1 MGRFRVHLHEKN
13 VMKNRSFCSWHWWK
27 VPLNWQWAAELP
39 EDTKICMRRMRT
51 SCSSSLFCP
60 TACLTWEFMGV
71 PFRLRPKKSYS
82 LLQQFHQAHYLELHT
97 HTLTS
102 VLSADIL
109 EAMWCPHPHDRE
121 MFFQVGDNVIG
132 CCDIESGSCK
142 VLRNNWHNNMFR
154 LLFRCQIEWKITQ
167 SVMLSWYVQA
177 QNKHRGGEKNASCE
191 SVSFF
196 DRLSFWKS
204 LNDRHYPLQLINE
217 KDKKCNRIQLK
228 VVIFYFF
235 LITIHIIVDSLNP
248 YFAFLLSSHTFLKD
262 IQW

>member
-1 MGRFRVHLHEKN
+1 MSWKIEVFVLGIGEKFRWIDNEQQNCQRTRRFACGACAPAARPP
-13 VMKNRSFCSWHWWK
+13 SFVQQHVWLENLWEYRFASGQRKATLCYSSFIKLIILSYTRTHSRQCCLLTFLKQCDVRILMIVKCFFKLATMSLDVVILKVAPVKCS
-27 VPLNWQWAAELP
+27 AIIGII
-39 EDTKICMRRMRT
+39 TCFG
-51 SCSSSLFCP
+51 CSSDAKLN
-60 TACLTWEFMGV
+60 G
-71 PFRLRPKKSYS
+71 K
-82 LLQQFHQAHYLELHT
+82 LLNRWCFLGICKRK
-97 HTLTS
+97 TS
-102 VLSADIL
+102 T
-109 EAMWCPHPHDRE
+109 E
-121 MFFQVGDNVIG
+121 
-132 CCDIESGSCK
+132 
-142 VLRNNWHNNMFR
+142 
-154 LLFRCQIEWKITQ
+154 
-167 SVMLSWYVQA
+167 
-177 QNKHRGGEKNASCE
+177 GGGGNASCE